1 MDKKYDSII
10 VGSGAGGL
18 TTAVCLARANQ
29 KVLLLEQHDV
39 PGGWCHSFTL
49 NGQRFSPGVHY
60 VGLIGEG
67 ESLNE
72 ILCGLGVAN
81 DLVFFEMNKKGYE
94 HCHIGEEVFSMP
106 AGIENLKTELCK
118 RFPEEK
124 KAIVKYLD
132 LVKSIHAQLM
142 LMPNVK
148 GFWEHLTIPFRT
160 KYVGKYGLFTLK
172 RVIDWHIKDPLLKTI
187 LNVQCGD
194 HGLPPNK
201 ASFLVHAVLMAHYFD
216 GGFYPMGGGG
226 GFVKAFTRR
235 IRSLGG
241 EIRTKSKVDKIV
253 VEQGKAVGIKLKNGE
268 IIKADRVIS
277 NADPNTTFLKLVGE
291 ENISKKLK
299 KRLHHTKYSVSSLI
313 LFLTLDMDVTKY
325 GIDSGNIWK
334 ISEPDLDV
342 VFGNLTKDNILEGDE
357 FKGVFL
363 SCTTLKDPASF
374 NGRHHNFE
382 IVTFIDYS
390 TFEQFEKLKDYH
402 TEEYGIF
409 KEKLISKILNT
420 VENLI
425 PDAGKHIIQ
434 AELGT
439 PMTNNFYINSTR
451 GNVYGTEKTLL
462 GVGPF
467 AFKAK
472 TEIENLY
479 LTGASTLSHGV
490 GGATNSGLETAAKI
504 LGCKPEELL
513 IEDENQKLRIY
524 DPEDPT
530 SWPDWLNQKRADK
543 SRRFSEV
550 DLKDKEKRIVI

>member
-10 VGSGAGGL
+10 IGSGAGGL
-18 TTAVCLARANQ
+18 ASALCLARAGQNI
-29 KVLLLEQHDV
+29 LLLEQHDV

-60 VGLIGEG
+60 VGSVGEG
-67 ESLNE
+67 EGTNE
-72 ILCGLGVAN
+72 LLRGLGVAN
-81 DLVFFEMNKKGYE
+81 DLVFFEMNTKGYE
-94 HCHIGEEVFSMP
+94 HCHIGDEKFSMP

-124 KAIVKYLD
+124 KAIIKYLD
-132 LVKSIHAQLM
+132 LVKSINTQLM
-142 LMPNVK
+142 LMPKMN
-148 GFWEHLTIPFRT
+148 GFWDLLTIPF
-160 KYVGKYGLFTLK
+160 KMKNVGKYGLFTLK

-187 LNVQCGD
+187 LNIQCGD
-194 HGLPPNK
+194 HGLAPYK
-201 ASFLVHAVLMAHYFD
+201 ASFMVHSVLMAHYFD

-226 GFVKAFTRR
+226 GYVKAFTKR
-235 IRSLGG
+235 IKALGG
-241 EIRTKSKVDKIV
+241 EIRTQAKVDKII
-253 VEQGKAVGIKLKNGE
+253 VEQGKAIGVKLENGE
-268 IIKADRVIS
+268 IIKADCIIS
-277 NADPNTTFLKLVGE
+277 NADPSITYLNLIGE

-299 KRLHHTKYSVSSLI
+299 KRLDNTKYSVSSLI
-313 LFLTLDMDVTKY
+313 MFLTLDMDVTKY

-334 ISEPDLDV
+334 ISEPDLDIAL
-342 VFGNLTKDNILEGDE
+342 GNLTKETILEGDE

-374 NGRHHNFE
+374 NGRYHNFE

-390 TFEQFEKLKDYH
+390 TFEQFEELKDYH
-402 TEEYGIF
+402 TEEYETF
-409 KEKLISKILNT
+409 KNKLIDKILNT
-420 VENLI
+420 VESII
-425 PDAGKHIIQ
+425 PNARKHVIQ

-451 GNVYGTEKTLL
+451 GNVYGTEKTLK

-467 AFKAK
+467 AFKPK

-490 GGATNSGLETAAKI
+490 GGATNSGLATAARI
-504 LGCKPEELL
+504 LGCKAEDLL
-513 IEDENQKLRIY
+513 IEDENQLLRII
-524 DPEDPT
+524 DPEDST

-550 DLKDKEKRIVI
+550 DLKEIDKE